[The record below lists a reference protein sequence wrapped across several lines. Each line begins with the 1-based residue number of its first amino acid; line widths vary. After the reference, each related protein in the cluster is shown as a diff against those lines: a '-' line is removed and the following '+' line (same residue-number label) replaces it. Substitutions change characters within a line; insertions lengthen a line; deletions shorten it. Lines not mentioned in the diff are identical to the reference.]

1 MLHQSRVGGSSNSS
15 QQDEV
20 KIIVVRE
27 DLEIITRLDFTA
39 CPYGFRQY
47 KLATLA
53 YNRRH
58 KV

>member
-1 MLHQSRVGGSSNSS
+1 MLHQSRVGGPPDPS
-15 QQDEV
+15 QQDKV
-20 KIIVVRE
+20 KIVVVRN

-39 CPYGFRQY
+39 GPYGFRQY